1 MAKEIP
7 WKTLSEAY
15 AFIGNSLLKPMTMTS
30 TVGLDPAFWEAF
42 PSFDDEAVAEAVAAC
57 ARYAE
62 GAVQRAEAG
71 EDEPQRAAVEYT
83 KLFVGP
89 PSPAAAPWETM
100 YRGKNV
106 TVGFGQATFE
116 MRELL
121 REAGLE
127 VRNVNNQ
134 YEDHLGIELL
144 YLSSLCARADADA
157 ADAPV
162 PESVADFIEK
172 HPLSWVDAFRAR
184 IAEAAPD
191 GLQGWLELCSPGMP
205 KRCACRRLAW
215 ITLQRSIR
223 PWVRSPSP
231 ATVRRSSG
239 CGLRGR
245 STLKRRSKLP
255 RIVPICRYSSRRA
268 HGSNATSQATTP
280 ARFRP

>member
-100 YRGKNV
+100 YRGENV

-127 VRNVNNQ
+127 VRNANNQ
-134 YEDHLGIELL
+134 YEDHMGIELL
-144 YLSSLCARADADA
+144 YLSELCRREATGEGATESADIA
-157 ADAPV
+157 A
-162 PESVADFIEK
+162 FIEQ
-172 HPLSWVDAFRAR
+172 HPLAWIEPFLDRVS
-184 IAEAAPD
+184 EAAPNGYFA
-191 GLQGWLELCSPGMP
+191 GLLLVAQRVLEHH
-205 KRCACRRLAW
+205 ARL
-215 ITLQRSIR
+215 L
-223 PWVRSPSP
+223 
-231 ATVRRSSG
+231 
-239 CGLRGR
+239 
-245 STLKRRSKLP
+245 
-255 RIVPICRYSSRRA
+255 
-268 HGSNATSQATTP
+268 
-280 ARFRP
+280 AR

>member
-7 WKTLSEAY
+7 WKILSEAY

-100 YRGKNV
+100 YRGENV

-157 ADAPV
+157 ADAPAL
-162 PESVADFIEK
+162 ESVADFIEK
-172 HPLSWVDAFRAR
+172 HPLSWVYAFRAS

-191 GLQGWLELCSPGMP
+191 GYFVSLAGLARAL
-205 KRCACRRLAW
+205 LAW
-215 ITLQRSIR
+215 H
-223 PWVRSPSP
+223 
-231 ATVRRSSG
+231 AEA
-239 CGLRGR
+239 LR
-245 STLKRRSKLP
+245 
-255 RIVPICRYSSRRA
+255 V
-268 HGSNATSQATTP
+268 
-280 ARFRP
+280 

>member
-100 YRGKNV
+100 YRGENV

-144 YLSSLCARADADA
+144 YLSSLCARADGRRRC
-157 ADAPV
+157 P
-162 PESVADFIEK
+162 
-172 HPLSWVDAFRAR
+172 RAR
-184 IAEAAPD
+184 IRGGLHREASAQLGRRVPREHRR
-191 GLQGWLELCSPGMP
+191 GGTRRLLRL
-205 KRCACRRLAW
+205 ACRVGSSSARLACRSAARVGGSHG
-215 ITLQRSIR
+215 LPCNDRFARGFGHRRQRR
-223 PWVRSPSP
+223 
-231 ATVRRSSG
+231 
-239 CGLRGR
+239 
-245 STLKRRSKLP
+245 
-255 RIVPICRYSSRRA
+255 
-268 HGSNATSQATTP
+268 
-280 ARFRP
+280 

>member
-7 WKTLSEAY
+7 WKILSEAY

-30 TVGLDPAFWEAF
+30 PVGLDPAFWEAF

-100 YRGKNV
+100 YRGKDV

-127 VRNVNNQ
+127 VRNANNQ
-134 YEDHLGIELL
+134 YEDHMGIELL
-144 YLSSLCARADADA
+144 YLSELCRREATGEGATESADIA
-157 ADAPV
+157 A
-162 PESVADFIEK
+162 FIEQ
-172 HPLSWVDAFRAR
+172 HPLAWIEPFLDRVS
-184 IAEAAPD
+184 EAAPNGYFA
-191 GLQGWLELCSPGMP
+191 GLLLVAQRVLEHH
-205 KRCACRRLAW
+205 ARL
-215 ITLQRSIR
+215 L
-223 PWVRSPSP
+223 
-231 ATVRRSSG
+231 
-239 CGLRGR
+239 
-245 STLKRRSKLP
+245 
-255 RIVPICRYSSRRA
+255 
-268 HGSNATSQATTP
+268 
-280 ARFRP
+280 AR

>member
-172 HPLSWVDAFRAR
+172 HPLSWV
-184 IAEAAPD
+184 
-191 GLQGWLELCSPGMP
+191 
-205 KRCACRRLAW
+205 
-215 ITLQRSIR
+215 
-223 PWVRSPSP
+223 
-231 ATVRRSSG
+231 
-239 CGLRGR
+239 
-245 STLKRRSKLP
+245 
-255 RIVPICRYSSRRA
+255 
-268 HGSNATSQATTP
+268 
-280 ARFRP
+280 

>member
-7 WKTLSEAY
+7 WKILSEAY

-100 YRGKNV
+100 YRGENV

-121 REAGLE
+121 RAAGLE
-127 VRNVNNQ
+127 VRNANNQ
-134 YEDHLGIELL
+134 YEDHMGIELL
-144 YLSSLCARADADA
+144 YLSELCRREATGESAAESADIA
-157 ADAPV
+157 A
-162 PESVADFIEK
+162 FIEQ
-172 HPLSWVDAFRAR
+172 HPLAWIEPFRDR
-184 IAEAAPD
+184 VSEAAPNGYFA
-191 GLQGWLELCSPGMP
+191 GLLLVAQRVLEHH
-205 KRCACRRLAW
+205 ARL
-215 ITLQRSIR
+215 L
-223 PWVRSPSP
+223 
-231 ATVRRSSG
+231 
-239 CGLRGR
+239 
-245 STLKRRSKLP
+245 
-255 RIVPICRYSSRRA
+255 
-268 HGSNATSQATTP
+268 
-280 ARFRP
+280 AR

>member
-7 WKTLSEAY
+7 WKILSEAY

-127 VRNVNNQ
+127 VRNANNQ
-134 YEDHLGIELL
+134 YEDHMGIELL
-144 YLSSLCARADADA
+144 YLSELCRREATGEGATESADIA
-157 ADAPV
+157 A
-162 PESVADFIEK
+162 FIEQ
-172 HPLSWVDAFRAR
+172 HPLAWIEPFLDRVS
-184 IAEAAPD
+184 EAAPNGYFA
-191 GLQGWLELCSPGMP
+191 GLLLVAQRVLEHH
-205 KRCACRRLAW
+205 ARL
-215 ITLQRSIR
+215 L
-223 PWVRSPSP
+223 
-231 ATVRRSSG
+231 
-239 CGLRGR
+239 
-245 STLKRRSKLP
+245 
-255 RIVPICRYSSRRA
+255 
-268 HGSNATSQATTP
+268 
-280 ARFRP
+280 AR